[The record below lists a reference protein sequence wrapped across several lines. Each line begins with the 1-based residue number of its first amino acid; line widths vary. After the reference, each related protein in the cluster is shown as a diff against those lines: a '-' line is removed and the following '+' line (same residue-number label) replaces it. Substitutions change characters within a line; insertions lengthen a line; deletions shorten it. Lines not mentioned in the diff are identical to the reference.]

1 MILKLFGARYHTKGT
16 RYASNVLSSDLLNA
30 KGRSKRAKDL
40 EKVIFFRSLANLTFN
55 LNWYTIGCS

>member
-1 MILKLFGARYHTKGT
+1 MILKLFGARYHPKGT

-40 EKVIFFRSLANLTFN
+40 EKVIFFS
-55 LNWYTIGCS
+55 